1 LRLLILQ
8 TEVDYN
14 GRCETPVGIARS
26 LRPRRLAEEAQL
38 SPHGKGA
45 TWSCNQLTYFKIA
58 TIYTK
63 IAKDKNLPLT
73 KKRKVMKI
81 IFLYNEK

>member
-1 LRLLILQ
+1 MA
-8 TEVDYN
+8 
-14 GRCETPVGIARS
+14 GR

-45 TWSCNQLTYFKIA
+45 AWNCNKLEHSKIA

-63 IAKDKNLPLT
+63 TA
-73 KKRKVMKI
+73 
-81 IFLYNEK
+81 F